1 MYFLKT
7 KDQVF
12 KHFKKFHTMAEREKG
27 KPLKY
32 LCTDNEGE
40 YMSNE
45 FKSYCSD
52 KGIRHEKSVPDTP
65 QQNGVAKRMNRTIV
79 KKVRCMLRMTNL
91 PKSF

>member
-32 LCTDNEGE
+32 LCTDNGGE

-45 FKSYCSD
+45 FKSYYSD
-52 KGIRHEKSVPDTP
+52 KGIRHGKIVPSTP
-65 QQNGVAKRMNRTIV
+65 
-79 KKVRCMLRMTNL
+79 
-91 PKSF
+91 